1 MAAKQILNMAH
12 LYYIH
17 DPMCS
22 WCWGFRPVLEV
33 LLSRLPDNIISS
45 RLLGGLAAD
54 SSQPMPDD
62 LRMRLQSTWREI
74 GKRIPSTRFNF
85 DFWARNTPRRSTYP
99 ACRAVIA
106 ARSIEPEMEDSMI
119 VAIQQAYYLQ
129 ARNPSDDTTLIELA
143 MEIGLNEQQFSKL
156 LNHSSTQQKL
166 DSEIAQSLRL
176 GVRSFPSLVLQH
188 AESYWPVAIDYLNAE
203 PMLELIHNLIDADS

>member
-1 MAAKQILNMAH
+1 MAH

-22 WCWGFRPVLEV
+22 WCWGFHPVLKV
-33 LLSRLPDNIISS
+33 LLSRLPDNITSS

-54 SSQPMPDD
+54 SMQPMPDD
-62 LRMRLQSTWREI
+62 LRMRLQSTWRKIE
-74 GKRIPSTRFNF
+74 KRIPSTRFNF
-85 DFWARNTPRRSTYP
+85 DFWTRNTPRRSTYP

-106 ARSIEPEMEDSMI
+106 ARSIDPEMEDSMI
-119 VAIQQAYYLQ
+119 IAIQQAYYLQ
-129 ARNPSDDTTLIELA
+129 ARNPSDDATLIELA
-143 MEIGLNEQQFSKL
+143 MEIGLEKRQFSKL

-166 DSEIAQSLRL
+166 DSEIAQSRRL

-188 AESYWPVAIDYLNAE
+188 EESYWPVAIDYLNAE
-203 PMLELIHNLIDADS
+203 PMLELIHNLIDADFDLRD

>member
-1 MAAKQILNMAH
+1 MAH

-33 LLSRLPDNIISS
+33 FLSRLPDDITTS

-62 LRMRLQSTWREI
+62 LRMRLQSTWRRI

-106 ARSIEPEMEDSMI
+106 ARSIDPEMEDNMI

-188 AESYWPVAIDYLNAE
+188 EESYWPVAIDYLNAE
-203 PMLELIHNLIDADS
+203 PMLELIHNLIDADSESGGLT